1 MRETLLRIKRGELN
15 LFGNILNDYLP
26 RIYYSVLSSK
36 PSADVNNITVKIV
49 SNLYDK
55 ISRYH
60 FFINPNSFIDNSL
73 TKIFKSYK
81 MEYKKDFD
89 EELEVPNEVMRNIFL
104 KLSSTSH
111 KKQKRSIMITVP
123 LVVVVLSLSLV
134 LYHQAFSEKQYF
146 PKGSLVS
153 NQTENINK
161 ISSTET
167 SFFSGFRRVS
177 GVVSIDSLD
186 KNLTLLKFVDIEGD
200 YSYKIYKG
208 KEIISEFSIDS
219 KLSYI
224 MYGKNNTL
232 IFKSIDQLVMIDFE
246 GNTINTIETNS
257 SMKFSDNYRYVLLQN
272 IEKQQILFDIYN
284 FKVIK
289 EVNTDIA
296 KVFNDGSLMAMKDLD
311 ALKEKHSYL
320 NEDSFHSGFNDKY
333 YVYLN
338 TEGLLRVF
346 LDTKIFFETNLEYF
360 NYEESKQISN
370 IFHFDI
376 SNDFIIV
383 AFEGDVFCGVEAYDM
398 KSNEMIID
406 IEDTISQGEMEFS
419 PKISSDG
426 ERYLF
431 SIQKSHYRD
440 RNIRNLLLNLNSKPI
455 KALRLDEDNY
465 LSDAEVIIGN
475 NNYYI
480 YTLTREGTLEIFE
493 TK

>member
-1 MRETLLRIKRGELN
+1 
-15 LFGNILNDYLP
+15 
-26 RIYYSVLSSK
+26 
-36 PSADVNNITVKIV
+36 
-49 SNLYDK
+49 
-55 ISRYH
+55 
-60 FFINPNSFIDNSL
+60 
-73 TKIFKSYK
+73 
-81 MEYKKDFD
+81 
-89 EELEVPNEVMRNIFL
+89 
-104 KLSSTSH
+104 
-111 KKQKRSIMITVP
+111 
-123 LVVVVLSLSLV
+123 
-134 LYHQAFSEKQYF
+134 
-146 PKGSLVS
+146 
-153 NQTENINK
+153 
-161 ISSTET
+161 
-167 SFFSGFRRVS
+167 
-177 GVVSIDSLD
+177 
-186 KNLTLLKFVDIEGD
+186 
-200 YSYKIYKG
+200 
-208 KEIISEFSIDS
+208 
-219 KLSYI
+219 